1 MKLSS
6 ANVCKNHVV
15 YGSEL
20 EMQNKHSGRENDVGP
35 AKGQRVSMTFR
46 RNTVLWCLCCT
57 PDVTNKEC
65 LRNIIDILCIHFD
78 TCMVAA
84 PPTEKKR
91 SIKNMGGKYC
101 WKLTDMDGKV
111 FIEIVQLVNIVGL
124 IFMPWY
130 VNPFHWHVLNPSHCK
145 VPIKCCIDR
154 VAFLFNFRLKKQ
166 CWSDD
171 PVLKVKVHSSR

>member
-1 MKLSS
+1 MMLDQPKAREFPWLSGEILYFDAYAALQMLQIRS
-6 ANVCKNHVV
+6 VWGISLTYFVYILIHVW
-15 YGSEL
+15 L
-20 EMQNKHSGRENDVGP
+20 QHHPQK
-35 AKGQRVSMTFR
+35 
-46 RNTVLWCLCCT
+46 
-57 PDVTNKEC
+57 
-65 LRNIIDILCIHFD
+65 
-78 TCMVAA
+78 
-84 PPTEKKR
+84 KKR